1 MKKTCLILSIILLV
15 SLLLTAC
22 GPLPDSPFRNK
33 DMPAMS
39 VTDEPAAPT
48 PAPTPE
54 PVGMQKV
61 FGKDVSIGLWGEDA
75 AFLAGAK
82 WQAEALGL
90 PFAEAADADI
100 IVAAYPDDDAF
111 SGAPVVCLTDDSGIA
126 EQAAASILYDPAF
139 EAEAALELILEFPS
153 HEAPVRLLGLFTAES
168 SVGAAAYA
176 QMQAEGKLYSRG
188 MYYEGQEQP
197 LDSWLDETLASIPA
211 GLLDTIYTETPELAR
226 AAFEALVR
234 AERND
239 VVEVITAGM
248 TADIA
253 DAMLTDSYLMGAG
266 VGCNGYAAGALS
278 VRMAASLLAGETV
291 EDVTLSHSAFL
302 AEEWEVSLLGG
313 ADPVFTAV
321 QLDAGVF
328 EQYQGEAVTYLT
340 EYTAQTMKELQ
351 DANAFDPT
359 DH

>member
-22 GPLPDSPFRNK
+22 GPLPDSPFRDK

-100 IVAAYPDDDAF
+100 IVAAYPDADAF

-139 EAEAALELILEFPS
+139 EAEAALELI
-153 HEAPVRLLGLFTAES
+153 T
-168 SVGAAAYA
+168 
-176 QMQAEGKLYSRG
+176 
-188 MYYEGQEQP
+188 
-197 LDSWLDETLASIPA
+197 
-211 GLLDTIYTETPELAR
+211 
-226 AAFEALVR
+226 
-234 AERND
+234 
-239 VVEVITAGM
+239 
-248 TADIA
+248 
-253 DAMLTDSYLMGAG
+253 
-266 VGCNGYAAGALS
+266 
-278 VRMAASLLAGETV
+278 
-291 EDVTLSHSAFL
+291 FL
-302 AEEWEVSLLGG
+302 
-313 ADPVFTAV
+313 
-321 QLDAGVF
+321 
-328 EQYQGEAVTYLT
+328 
-340 EYTAQTMKELQ
+340 
-351 DANAFDPT
+351 
-359 DH
+359 